1 MVLPQCLLRRCKKI
15 IDIINNARKNTKIF
29 CLGKR
34 VHAPCRMAKMPSRR
48 SCLISGYQDKLIG
61 RKNASRG
68 YALLSQDKRISR
80 RGQAVQ
86 ARGAKT
92 AGKKNAAIKAAF
104 EEGYNSKVSIRDRIS
119 RIGSILAANDKC
131 WNVADCRVTDC
142 RSAKARFLSMN
153 LTGG

>member
-1 MVLPQCLLRRCKKI
+1 MVLPQCLLRRYKKI

-34 VHAPCRMAKMPSRR
+34 AHALCRMAKMPFRR

-68 YALLSQDKRISR
+68 YALLNQDKRISR

-86 ARGAKT
+86 AHEAKN
-92 AGKKNAAIKAAF
+92 GRQKKC
-104 EEGYNSKVSIRDRIS
+104 GH
-119 RIGSILAANDKC
+119 
-131 WNVADCRVTDC
+131 
-142 RSAKARFLSMN
+142 
-153 LTGG
+153 